1 MEHKN
6 KLIIGYI
13 GNGKSTNRYHLPFV
27 LTLKDKIE
35 VKMIYQRNLKN
46 NIWPKYS
53 NIIYTDNLDTLL
65 KDPDIK
71 VIFVCV
77 STEGHYSLAKK
88 VLEAGKNCVVEK
100 PFSTN
105 LENAKELFKIAK
117 EKGIMVQCY
126 QNRRFDSDFLTT
138 QKVIESGKLGD
149 IYEVNMHYDYYRP
162 NVPEKEKEYNI
173 NNAFLYTHACHT
185 IDQVLSYFGKPSK
198 VYSDVRQLLG
208 KGRMNDY
215 FDIDFYYNNLKV
227 SVKSSYFRT
236 KQRPSFEVYG
246 TKGTWIK
253 KEQDRQEADLK
264 KFYLPEGHD
273 DFGIDLPEHYGT
285 IIYYDNT
292 GIYHEE
298 KVPSERGN
306 YGKYYEALYETL
318 INGAPQLVTEEQ
330 TIEQMSII
338 EEAEKKLNN

>member
-46 NIWPKYS
+46 NIWPKIP

-77 STEGHYSLAKK
+77 STEGHYSLAKT

-227 SVKSSYFRT
+227 SIKSSYFRT

-253 KEQDRQEADLK
+253 KE
-264 KFYLPEGHD
+264 
-273 DFGIDLPEHYGT
+273 
-285 IIYYDNT
+285 
-292 GIYHEE
+292 
-298 KVPSERGN
+298 
-306 YGKYYEALYETL
+306 
-318 INGAPQLVTEEQ
+318 
-330 TIEQMSII
+330 
-338 EEAEKKLNN
+338 